1 MRTFKPNSDM
11 AAHFFSLPYQDAKK
25 TFDQQKALFLPMEE
39 ELKKYAFKDKYFE
52 SQYNDWL
59 SKKSGLQQDASLVTA
74 DQQKNKNTRFER
86 FYNDFWLSEKDKQ
99 QREADLYKSH
109 NLLVNRTSIA
119 KQLYACAENP
129 AQKPSSEAQK
139 AIYLAWDKEP
149 EEAPF
154 GPQAIQG
161 KYFQHELMGLDQST
175 TDLQALLTARAHKPL
190 STIEYLI
197 TLPRTKG
204 LLGSALG
211 LSTIWAGTIQA
222 GLLVVSPLVA
232 CGVPLAI
239 FTSLFLYNA
248 IATSIIDR
256 HYAKTNYANELN
268 KKIMNPLTDI
278 SDQLRKLIWQTYNN
292 SKTIIQQTDQINSAT
307 GEIKKDMRTGV
318 AALNELADAT
328 HQSSKTII
336 QHTDEIKQDLRTG
349 ATALNE
355 LTSTA
360 HQTSKKIIQHTDEI
374 KQDLRTGATALNE
387 LTNTTHQTS
396 KAIIQ
401 HTDEIKQDL
410 RTGATVLN
418 ELTNATH
425 QTSKK
430 ITQHT
435 DEIKQ
440 DLRTG
445 ATVLLQE
452 TGEIK
457 QDMQTGVAALNEI
470 ANASED
476 IKKSQK
482 RFQTT
487 VEEVQ
492 EEVQE
497 GFGSIR
503 EDLSV
508 GVSVINEM
516 AARMEAMQRQQQL
529 ITTLF
534 LAQAQSGALNISPE
548 ILLQLTGSTTPQ
560 LALTSAPAM
569 GVVQDTPATNT
580 TLLQPRARTISTN
593 SDTNSDTS
601 DGSMPGLSR
610 STSPSSDSSSDPGS
624 PVVVKKSTFAP
635 AQNDD
640 GDDSVLILS
649 PEEIALI
656 KKYRNDKKNNYA

>member
-1 MRTFKPNSDM
+1 M
-11 AAHFFSLPYQDAKK
+11 AAHFFSLPYQGAKK
-25 TFDQQKALFLPMEE
+25 MFDQQKALFLPMEE
-39 ELKKYAFKDKYFE
+39 ELKKHAFKDKYFE

-59 SKKSGLQQDASLVTA
+59 SKKGGQQQDASLVTA

-86 FYNDFWLSEKDKQ
+86 FYNDFWLSKKDRQ
-99 QREADLYKSH
+99 QREAALYKSC
-109 NLLVNRTSIA
+109 NLLVNSTSII
-119 KQLYACAENP
+119 KQLYECAENP
-129 AQKPSSEAQK
+129 AQKPTTEVQQ

-149 EEAPF
+149 EEVPF

-161 KYFQHELMGLDQST
+161 KHFQHELMGLDQST
-175 TDLQALLTARAHKPL
+175 TDLQAQLIARTNRPL

-239 FTSLFLYNA
+239 FTSFFLYNA
-248 IATSIIDR
+248 IAASILDR
-256 HYAKTNYANELN
+256 HHAKTNYANELN

-278 SDQLRKLIWQTYNN
+278 SDQLRKLIWHTYNN

-307 GEIKKDMRTGV
+307 GEIKKDVRTGV

-328 HQSSKTII
+328 HQ
-336 QHTDEIKQDLRTG
+336 
-349 ATALNE
+349 
-355 LTSTA
+355 
-360 HQTSKKIIQHTDEI
+360 
-374 KQDLRTGATALNE
+374 
-387 LTNTTHQTS
+387 TS
-396 KAIIQ
+396 KAII
-401 HTDEIKQDL
+401 
-410 RTGATVLN
+410 
-418 ELTNATH
+418 
-425 QTSKK
+425 
-430 ITQHT
+430 QHT

-457 QDMQTGVAALNEI
+457 QDMQKGVAALNEI
-470 ANASED
+470 ADASED

-508 GVSVINEM
+508 GVGVINEI
-516 AARMEAMQRQQQL
+516 AARMEAMQRHQQL

-548 ILLQLTGSTTPQ
+548 LLLQLTGSNMPQ
-560 LALTSAPAM
+560 LALTSSPEM
-569 GVVQDTPATNT
+569 EVIQDTPATNT
-580 TLLQPRARTISTN
+580 TLLQPRARTISTG
-593 SDTNSDTS
+593 SDTS

-624 PVVVKKSTFAP
+624 PVVAKKSTFAP

-640 GDDSVLILS
+640 DDSVLILS

-656 KKYRNDKKNNYA
+656 KKYRNGKKNNYA

>member
-1 MRTFKPNSDM
+1 M

-39 ELKKYAFKDKYFE
+39 ELKKHAFKDKYFE

-59 SKKSGLQQDASLVTA
+59 SKKSGQQQDASLVTA

-86 FYNDFWLSEKDKQ
+86 FYNDFWLSEKDRQ
-99 QREADLYKSH
+99 QQEADIYKSL

-119 KQLYACAENP
+119 KQLYECAENP
-129 AQKPSSEAQK
+129 AQKPSSEVQK

-149 EEAPF
+149 EEVPF
-154 GPQAIQG
+154 GAQVIQG
-161 KYFQHELMGLDQST
+161 KHFQHELMGLDQST
-175 TDLQALLTARAHKPL
+175 TDLQAQLIARTNKPL
-190 STIEYLI
+190 SSIEYLI

-248 IATSIIDR
+248 IATSIVDR

-328 HQSSKTII
+328 HQTSKT
-336 QHTDEIKQDLRTG
+336 
-349 ATALNE
+349 
-355 LTSTA
+355 
-360 HQTSKKIIQHTDEI
+360 
-374 KQDLRTGATALNE
+374 
-387 LTNTTHQTS
+387 
-396 KAIIQ
+396 IIQ

-418 ELTNATH
+418 ELTNTAH

-430 ITQHT
+430 IIQHT

-457 QDMQTGVAALNEI
+457 QDMQKGVAALNEI
-470 ANASED
+470 ADASED
-476 IKKSQK
+476 LKKSQK

-508 GVSVINEM
+508 GVGVINEI

-534 LAQAQSGALNISPE
+534 LAQAQSGTLNIPPE
-548 ILLQLTGSTTPQ
+548 LLLQLTGSNMPQ
-560 LALTSAPAM
+560 LALTSAPEM
-569 GVVQDTPATNT
+569 EVIQDTPATNT

-593 SDTNSDTS
+593 SDTSSDE
-601 DGSMPGLSR
+601 SMPGLSR

-624 PVVVKKSTFAP
+624 PVVAKKSTFAP